1 MDIQLGEQALF
12 PLHPLFESNGDAGKD
27 RDRRWAK
34 DLTGHHAGQLEQR
47 FVENVPPIIKRLDQ
61 PLAGGPDDDDKA
73 AGIMDQMM
81 GKLPAKAWFGL
92 FAEHGVDSTQLVWA
106 KKDAMTVAV
115 HQEIRF
121 LAVGAPLNLH
131 PPLLRRRPEFLD
143 FHFFER
149 VDGFFFDRSV
159 LIAMTACCA
168 GSACPLACAGYS
180 NLVGIGHWATITHC
194 KSGGFEKRPPKE
206 AIMQP
211 EPAME
216 RDETLDLLRS
226 QHEFPG
232 LFTFRVILQPD
243 QSSTVVSA
251 MVAAA
256 GTTARIDN
264 IAERPSRN
272 NKYLALGVTME
283 LEDAERVLDVYQ
295 VLQTLDGILAVM

>member
-1 MDIQLGEQALF
+1 MD
-12 PLHPLFESNGDAGKD
+12 
-27 RDRRWAK
+27 
-34 DLTGHHAGQLEQR
+34 
-47 FVENVPPIIKRLDQ
+47 
-61 PLAGGPDDDDKA
+61 
-73 AGIMDQMM
+73 
-81 GKLPAKAWFGL
+81 
-92 FAEHGVDSTQLVWA
+92 
-106 KKDAMTVAV
+106 
-115 HQEIRF
+115 
-121 LAVGAPLNLH
+121 
-131 PPLLRRRPEFLD
+131 
-143 FHFFER
+143 
-149 VDGFFFDRSV
+149 
-159 LIAMTACCA
+159 
-168 GSACPLACAGYS
+168 
-180 NLVGIGHWATITHC
+180 
-194 KSGGFEKRPPKE
+194 
-206 AIMQP
+206 
-211 EPAME
+211 